1 MRLLRELRKDVWY
14 EIHTRINNRE
24 PLFRRR
30 DALVVFAQALR
41 QAAARF
47 GFVLYGLQMVDDRLR
62 FYIKPADGFE
72 LPKIM
77 KWIKQVFA
85 QRFNRLVGRI
95 GHIWGDRYWS
105 RVVEGEPED
114 MPSVEATPGSALSGD
129 IRVRPQYRERVVL
142 SLFSRFFL
150 CSGVHPPG

>member
-1 MRLLRELRKDVWY
+1 
-14 EIHTRINNRE
+14 
-24 PLFRRR
+24 
-30 DALVVFAQALR
+30 
-41 QAAARF
+41 
-47 GFVLYGLQMVDDRLR
+47 MVDDRLR